1 MYIVLIPD
9 KFKGSLTAAQVRQ
22 AIAEGVCSRFPE
34 ARFSAFEASDGGD
47 GFLDAVGAVRPLQR
61 HTLQVQDP
69 LGRPVTAAYGY
80 DPERRE
86 AFVEMARASGLV
98 LVEPGLRDA
107 LKTNTYGTGELLRD
121 ALNRGAR
128 TLYVG
133 LGGSATSD
141 GGTGIASALGYR
153 FLDAQGKELRPAGG
167 TLEHIHTLV
176 PPENPVL
183 PKDVTLFA
191 VNDVSNP
198 LWGPDGA
205 AFVYGPQKGASP
217 EAVETLDRGL
227 RHLDHLAGGHL
238 GAVPGAGAAG
248 GTAFGLMAFLGAEF
262 LPGTQYL
269 FRITGFSEF
278 LEGNRPD
285 YIITGEGKIDGQ
297 SLQGKLLDGV
307 LREAG
312 PRKIPVLAVCGA
324 CEAES
329 GALEQAGLTA
339 LLVSAHPGQSL
350 AWNMENGYG
359 QVRAAVADYF
369 RGVATES

>member
-1 MYIVLIPD
+1 MHIVLIPD

-22 AIAEGVCSRFPE
+22 AIAEGVRTRFPE
-34 ARFSAFEASDGGD
+34 ARFTAFEASDGGD
-47 GFLDAVGAVRPLQR
+47 GFLDAVAAVRPLQR

-69 LGRPVTAAYGY
+69 LGRPVSASYGY
-80 DPERRE
+80 DPERQE

-141 GGTGIASALGYR
+141 GGTGIARALGYR
-153 FLDAQGKELRPAGG
+153 FLDAQGQELRPAGG
-167 TLEHIHTLV
+167 TLEAIASLV
-176 PPENPVL
+176 PPDNPIL
-183 PKDVTLFA
+183 PKGVTLFA

-198 LWGPDGA
+198 LWGPEGA
-205 AFVYGPQKGASP
+205 AHVYGPQKGASP

-227 RHLDHLAGGHL
+227 RHLDHLVGGQL

-248 GTAFGLMAFLGAEF
+248 GTAFGLMVFLGARF

-312 PRKIPVLAVCGA
+312 PRNIPVLAVCGA
-324 CEAES
+324 CEADAA
-329 GALEQAGLTA
+329 ALCDAGLTA
-339 LLVSAHPGQSL
+339 LLVSGDPEKPLG
-350 AWNMENGYG
+350 WNMKNGYG
-359 QVRAAVADYF
+359 QVRAAVAGYF
-369 RGVATES
+369 KALATGS